1 MLTVWYLSTE
11 VRGGEEEEDWTVF
24 SVMLILGQSLSLHI
38 RVYKRLLQIKNFFE
52 EIYIYITSDIKT

>member
-38 RVYKRLLQIKNFFE
+38 RVYKRLLQIKKILE